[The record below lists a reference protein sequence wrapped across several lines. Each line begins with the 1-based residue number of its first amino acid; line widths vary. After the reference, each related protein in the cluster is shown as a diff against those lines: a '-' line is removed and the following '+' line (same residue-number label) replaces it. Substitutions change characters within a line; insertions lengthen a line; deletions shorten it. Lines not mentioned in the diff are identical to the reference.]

1 MGHDKCADAVKSAN
15 FLLHLI
21 RFETGRIFITPLSI
35 YICSPLSYILVY
47 SLPVFRSPES
57 FLKQNIAPMEV
68 LLLKKQVL
76 FSWGSYFAVNT
87 A

>member
-57 FLKQNIAPMEV
+57 FAKA
-68 LLLKKQVL
+68 KYC
-76 FSWGSYFAVNT
+76 SYGGAFVEET
-87 A
+87 GIIFLG